1 MAAQTTAVIPA
12 DGETG
17 KDRLWSLYVLE
28 CQGGKLYSGIT
39 VDLERRFAQH
49 CAGKGARYTR
59 ANPPLAIAGA
69 VVVGTHSEAA
79 RAECAIKRVSK
90 GRKIAFLDQIRAA
103 VVPMVQA

>member
-1 MAAQTTAVIPA
+1 MANSARGGI
-12 DGETG
+12 G

-39 VDLERRFAQH
+39 VDLDRRFAQH

-59 ANPPLAIAGA
+59 AHPPIAIAGA

-79 RAECAIKRVSK
+79 RAECAIKRLSK
-90 GRKIAFLDQIRAA
+90 DRKIAFLGQIRATGVA
-103 VVPMVQA
+103 MPQS